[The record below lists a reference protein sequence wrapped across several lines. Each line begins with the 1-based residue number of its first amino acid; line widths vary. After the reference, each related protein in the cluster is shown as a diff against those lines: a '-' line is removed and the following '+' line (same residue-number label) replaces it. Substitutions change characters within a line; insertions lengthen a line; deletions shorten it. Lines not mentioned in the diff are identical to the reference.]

1 MFNPLLSLELHTLGK
16 KFRKEWIFRKL
27 NFQLAAGE
35 KAVIL
40 GGNGSGKSTLLQII
54 SGFMAPSEGDMQYR
68 IGQETVAPEQ
78 LYKHLSYASPYL
90 HLIEEYSL
98 QELLEHSTGFKPL
111 LKGINTTLFCEL
123 VQLPQARHKAIREF
137 SSGMKQRLKLGLAIL
152 SDSQLLLLDEPL
164 SNLDKN
170 GVLWYKEMVTTYCST
185 RSVLVCSNAIEAE
198 YSFCTKELQV
208 TDFKS

>member
-1 MFNPLLSLELHTLGK
+1 MLSLELHTLGK

-54 SGFMAPSEGDMQYR
+54 SGFMNPSEGELQYR
-68 IGQETVAPEQ
+68 IGQESVQPED

-90 HLIEEYSL
+90 QLVEEFSL
-98 QELLEHSTGFKPL
+98 EELVEHNTRFKPL
-111 LKGINTTLFCEL
+111 LKGINTAQFCEL
-123 VQLPQARHKAIREF
+123 VQLQKARHKAIREF

-152 SDSQLLLLDEPL
+152 SDSKLLLLDEPL

-170 GVLWYKEMVTTYCST
+170 GISWYREMVSAHCST

-198 YSFCTKELQV
+198 YSFCDKELRV
-208 TDFKS
+208 TDFK